1 MIKYKFKYKGKLY
14 RVIIR
19 DLKHGVISARRDKK
33 GQIFLIISKSLKGI
47 EGQRELHRL
56 IKNKGLLRV

>member
-14 RVIIR
+14 KVTIR

-33 GQIFLIISKSLKGI
+33 GQISLIISNSLTRLEI
-47 EGQRELHRL
+47 QRELHRL
-56 IKNKGLLRV
+56 IKNKDLLTL

>member
-33 GQIFLIISKSLKGI
+33 VKYS
-47 EGQRELHRL
+47 
-56 IKNKGLLRV
+56 